1 MMLSRKVLLWVLLGF
16 LAIATP
22 VASGWLLN
30 YSEPA
35 LQLTQGGWPPPECGV
50 YDICNSPAS

>member
-1 MMLSRKVLLWVLLGF
+1 MLSRKVLLWVLLGF

-22 VASGWLLN
+22 VASGWLVN
-30 YSEPA
+30 YSEPVQ
-35 LQLTQGGWPPPECGV
+35 QLTQWPLPPPPDCGL